1 MTSSEKM
8 NTSKEIE
15 SESKKIENILDNSK
29 PSTWITYGG
38 NVLWVP
44 VIALTGFGILF
55 VYSASSVYSAQHYG
69 TEFYFAKKQAFFL
82 LPSLLAAL
90 AGAMIP
96 FELYYKFIKYLFFI
110 LVTMTFA
117 THLPGIGRKVYG
129 ASRWLNLGIMPI
141 QPSEFLRVFSIMY
154 MVWIISKQDNIN
166 KKYIESKKYPPL
178 IEYGC
183 LLLAP
188 IAIIAQKDLG
198 TTVVVITGCLGVLFI
213 NGLPKRYFAG
223 IFGILIFGLISAILF
238 EPYRIARVMTFLNPF
253 KDPLGSG
260 FQVIQSFVA
269 VANGGLFGR
278 GIGESQQKLFFLP
291 EAHTDFI
298 LAVITEEMGF
308 IGILVLAILYSVL
321 YYAILRLVIY
331 GSTHR
336 DRLLATG
343 AFAMLVITTIINM
356 GVVAG
361 ALPTKGLPLPF
372 ISNGGSALIANYF
385 IIGLMSQI
393 SRRIYLQN
401 NQLKKAI

>member
-1 MTSSEKM
+1 VKLSEK
-8 NTSKEIE
+8 E
-15 SESKKIENILDNSK
+15 ILDKNKLNDENLETILDTPK

-55 VYSASSVYSAQHYG
+55 VYSSSSVYSSQHFG
-69 TEFYFAKKQAFFL
+69 TEFYYAKRQTIYLIPAI
-82 LPSLLAAL
+82 LAAII
-90 AGAMIP
+90 GAKIS
-96 FELYYKFIKYLFFI
+96 FDNFYKYIKYLFFAFVI
-110 LVTMTFA
+110 LTFA
-117 THLPGIGRKVYG
+117 THVPHIGKTVSG
-129 ASRWLNLGIMPI
+129 ASRWISIGPLPAI
-141 QPSEFLRVFSIMY
+141 QPSEFLKIFTIMF
-154 MVWIISKQDNIN
+154 MTWILTSKSGEFIKNEPKRLSN
-166 KKYIESKKYPPL
+166 ALEFL
-178 IEYGC
+178 T
-183 LLLAP
+183 LFLAP
-188 IAIIAQKDLG
+188 IAIISQKDFG
-198 TTVVVITGCLGVLFI
+198 STVVVISGAVAILFM

-223 IFGILIFGLISAILF
+223 IFGIIISGLTTAILI
-238 EPYRIARVMTFLNPF
+238 EPYRISRIMTFLDPF

-308 IGILVLAILYSVL
+308 IGILVLTILYSVL

-331 GSTHR
+331 GSSHR

-343 AFAMLVITTIINM
+343 AFAMLVTTTIINM

-361 ALPTKGLPLPF
+361 ALPNKGLPLPF
-372 ISNGGSALIANYF
+372 ISNGGTALVANFF
-385 IIGLMSQI
+385 IIGLLSQI
-393 SRRIYLQN
+393 SRRIYTQN
-401 NQLKKAI
+401 NN

>member
-1 MTSSEKM
+1 MNLTEKELL
-8 NTSKEIE
+8 N
-15 SESKKIENILDNSK
+15 KKNFKNEEIENILDVSK
-29 PSTWITYGG
+29 PSTWMTYGG

-55 VYSASSVYSAQHYG
+55 VYSSSSVYSAQHFG
-69 TEFYFAKKQAFFL
+69 TEFYYAKKQTFYLIPAL
-82 LPSLLAAL
+82 IAAL
-90 AGAMIP
+90 IGAKFP
-96 FELYYKFIKYLFFI
+96 LETFYKYIKYIFFG
-110 LVTMTFA
+110 LVIMAFA
-117 THLPGIGRKVYG
+117 THLPYIGRTVSG
-129 ASRWLNLGIMPI
+129 APRWINLWILPPL
-141 QPSEFLRVFSIMY
+141 QPSEFLKVFAILY
-154 MVWIISKQDNIN
+154 LTWIITSKPGFYQKNEPFRLPN
-166 KKYIESKKYPPL
+166 WMEW
-178 IEYGC
+178 GC
-183 LLLAP
+183 LGLAP
-188 IAIIAQKDLG
+188 ISIIAQKDFG
-198 TTVVVITGCLGVLFI
+198 TTVVVISGIVSILFM

-223 IFGILIFGLISAILF
+223 IFGVLIFGLTSAILA
-238 EPYRIARVMTFLNPF
+238 EPYRITRIMTFLDPF

-321 YYAILRLVIY
+321 YYAILRLVLY
-331 GSTHR
+331 GKDLR

-343 AFAMLVITTIINM
+343 AFAMLVTTTIINM

-361 ALPTKGLPLPF
+361 ALPNKGLPLPF
-372 ISNGGSALIANYF
+372 ISNGGTALIANFF

-393 SRRIYLQN
+393 SRRIYTQN
-401 NQLKKAI
+401 NNSI

>member
-1 MTSSEKM
+1 MNNINENKYTEK
-8 NTSKEIE
+8 E
-15 SESKKIENILDNSK
+15 SDSNNLESQKI
-29 PSTWITYGG
+29 STWITYGG

-55 VYSASSVYSAQHYG
+55 VYSSSSVYSSQHFG
-69 TEFYFAKKQAFFL
+69 TEFYYAKRQAIYL
-82 LPSLLAAL
+82 IPATIAAII
-90 AGAMIP
+90 GAKVP
-96 FELYYKFIKYLFFI
+96 FEKYYKYIRHLFFTFV
-110 LVTMTFA
+110 LLTFA
-117 THLPGIGRKVYG
+117 THLPFIGKTVSG
-129 ASRWLNLGIMPI
+129 ASRWIALGPLPAI
-141 QPSEFLRVFSIMY
+141 QPSEFLKIFTIMLLTWIFTSSPGNYLKNEPTRFS
-154 MVWIISKQDNIN
+154 N
-166 KKYIESKKYPPL
+166 L
-178 IEYGC
+178 IE
-183 LLLAP
+183 LLLLFIAP
-188 IAIIAQKDLG
+188 IAIISQKDFG
-198 TTVVVITGCLGVLFI
+198 STVVVISGIVAILFM

-223 IFGILIFGLISAILF
+223 IFAFIVTGLTTAILI
-238 EPYRIARVMTFLNPF
+238 EPYRISRIMTFLDPF

-331 GSTHR
+331 GKNHR

-343 AFAMLVITTIINM
+343 AFAMLVTTTVINM

-361 ALPTKGLPLPF
+361 ALPNKGLPLPF
-372 ISNGGSALIANYF
+372 ISNGGTALVANFF
-385 IIGLMSQI
+385 IIGLLSQI
-393 SRRIYLQN
+393 SRRIYTEN
-401 NQLKKAI
+401 N